1 MACSASTFQS
11 LRQQFTQGLL
21 DNKCETDDT
30 KREATTANILEIET
44 LKNKFDTE
52 KLTFTSLLET
62 LRLSQRIR
70 SPADD
75 YMTELETQKAALK
88 EENYTLQQQIRAGR
102 RRFMSNDP
110 NGGVE
115 SIGALKTKDDRI
127 LFIFWIPYMC
137 AAAIATFILMKRFES
152 LLNLASWKAKMAFVL
167 GVMSLFYASAFLAI
181 KRWA

>member
-1 MACSASTFQS
+1 MSCSASTFQS

-44 LKNKFDTE
+44 LQNKFDVE
-52 KLTFTSLLET
+52 KLTFSSLLET
-62 LRLSQRIR
+62 LRLSQQIR

-75 YMTELETQKAALK
+75 YMTELESQKATLQ

-102 RRFMSNDP
+102 RRFMNNDP

-127 LFIFWIPYMC
+127 LLLFWIPYMC
-137 AAAIATFILMKRFES
+137 VAAITAFILMKRFEF
-152 LLNLASWKAKMAFVL
+152 LLNLASSKAKMMFVL
-167 GVMSLFYASAFLAI
+167 GVMSMFYATAFLAI
-181 KRWA
+181 KRYA